1 MFASYRPILS
11 LLRGT
16 AFLLAASGLHGL
28 LLPLRGQAEG
38 FSTASLG
45 LIGTAWAGGFV
56 AGCFFAPRL
65 VRRAG
70 HVRAFGAFAASGAI
84 VALLTGLLIDEYV
97 WIVLRAFTGFTMA
110 GAFMV
115 IESWLN
121 EKATNENRGTVFGL
135 YMMVTYASIMAGQM
149 IVAAGDVSS
158 ASLFMV
164 AGILFCLSLIPT
176 AVSSAAHPKPLQDVS
191 LDLRGLYA
199 NSPVSFVACLLI
211 GVANGAWGTLG
222 AVYGARIGIS
232 TAEIALMMS
241 LVVVAG
247 AAMQLPAGAL
257 SDLTDRRYV
266 LAGARSARRRSACW
280 FSWSSRAPLARH
292 RHDGG
297 LWRARLHALFD
308 RRGACQRP
316 RQAGGFRQG
325 FGRPAAALRFRH
337 DDRPGA
343 RRGADGPVAAR
354 RACSWRPRCRISC
367 WPPTRCCA
375 SPAARRCRS
384 KSAKLQDAAGRPRG
398 DAGGAAARPAHQAAA
413 GDLAI
418 GRATELRFV
427 RLLPHK
433 ERMISPT
440 HSWRSPMP
448 TAAICWKSCGAAR
461 RP

>member
-1 MFASYRPILS
+1 MFMFAAYRPILS

-28 LLPLRGQAEG
+28 LLPLRGQLEG

-45 LIGTAWAGGFV
+45 LMGTAWAGGFV

-84 VALLTGLLIDEYV
+84 VALLTGLLIDEFV

-149 IVAAGDVSS
+149 IVAVGDVGS
-158 ASLFMV
+158 ASLFMIT
-164 AGILFCLSLIPT
+164 GIFFCLSLLPT

-191 LDLRGLYA
+191 LDVWGLYA
-199 NSPVSFVACLLI
+199 HSPVAFAACLLI

-247 AAMQLPAGAL
+247 AALQMPVGRI
-257 SDLTDRRYV
+257 SDMTDRRYV
-266 LAGARSARRRSACW
+266 IVGVSLACAIVGVLIFFVTPRSGAFVIAMTAAYGAFAYTLYSLAVAHANDHAKPEDFVKVSGGLLLLYGFGTMIGPVLGAMLMGSMRPESLFLATALPHFLLVGYTLLRISP
-280 FSWSSRAPLARH
+280 RAPVPLEDREAFKTLPSER
-292 RHDGG
+292 GVTPEA
-297 LWRARLHALFD
+297 ARLD
-308 RRGACQRP
+308 P
-316 RQAGGFRQG
+316 RTPEQQGG
-325 FGRPAAALRFRH
+325 
-337 DDRPGA
+337 
-343 RRGADGPVAAR
+343 
-354 RACSWRPRCRISC
+354 
-367 WPPTRCCA
+367 
-375 SPAARRCRS
+375 
-384 KSAKLQDAAGRPRG
+384 
-398 DAGGAAARPAHQAAA
+398 
-413 GDLAI
+413 
-418 GRATELRFV
+418 
-427 RLLPHK
+427 
-433 ERMISPT
+433 
-440 HSWRSPMP
+440 
-448 TAAICWKSCGAAR
+448 
-461 RP
+461 